1 MSYPFAKSARQ
12 SLPSPFLVQEA
23 RAPDPA
29 VDFLAQL
36 WEEVGRSVPAAPVRS
51 APAVGGEERVRYSYD

>member
-1 MSYPFAKSARQ
+1 MHPLTTRSR
-12 SLPSPFLVQEA
+12 PSPPSPVLAQDV

-29 VDFLAQL
+29 VDFLARL
-36 WEEVGRSVPAAPVRS
+36 WEEVERSVPATPVRS